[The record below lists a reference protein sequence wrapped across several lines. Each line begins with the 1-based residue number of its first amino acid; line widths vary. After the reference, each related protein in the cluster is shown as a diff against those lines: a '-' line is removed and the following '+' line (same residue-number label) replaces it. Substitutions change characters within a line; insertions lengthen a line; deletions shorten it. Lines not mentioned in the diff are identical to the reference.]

1 MYVGTSLPS
10 FEFLMNESTDAVF
23 YFIVVLFFSF
33 KDYLQG
39 KRGISYIGDVA
50 VDDISFQDCSP
61 LLSAD
66 RTCTAQE
73 FTCANKHCIAED
85 KLCDFVNDCADNS
98 DETPFICG
106 ECTCS
111 VSFLSSLS
119 LQPPSLRWVH

>member
-10 FEFLMNESTDAVF
+10 FEFLMIESTDAAFYLLLF
-23 YFIVVLFFSF
+23 YFFLLKIIFRA
-33 KDYLQG
+33 

-119 LQPPSLRWVH
+119 LQPPSL